1 MQKDYSK
8 KMSKRNDC
16 RLCGS
21 KDVVC
26 FLSLSSMP
34 RAGAYLKK
42 EELGKPEPSY
52 PLDVYFCKSCAS
64 VQLLDIIPKETLFD
78 DYRYLSS
85 VASNMVLEHFQ
96 SYAKEIKNDLLSNSG
111 FVVEIACNDGIL
123 LKPLSDLGV
132 NCLGIDPATNIVSV
146 AKEKGLNVING
157 FFGKIIAED
166 IIKKFGFADV
176 VIANAVFAH
185 VDDMDDMTS
194 SISKILCESGLFIF
208 EVHYLADIIEKMQY
222 DSIYHE
228 HFSYHSITALS
239 TFLKKYGLEIYNIKK
254 FSVRGGMIRVYAKK
268 ISNKNLQ
275 ICTAVSDFLQSEK
288 KLGLDRLETFE
299 IFGKSVMNHKEEM
312 ISLLKKLKS
321 EGKKIVAYGMSG
333 RGNTLLNFWQVDVKI
348 IDYGIDASPERY
360 DRYVPGMHIP
370 IIPPDNAL
378 DGVDYA
384 LLFAWVFKDDIMKK
398 ENEFIK
404 NGGKFIIP
412 MPKPHFE
419 PIN

>member
-1 MQKDYSK
+1 
-8 KMSKRNDC
+8 MSKRNDC

-21 KDVVC
+21 KAGVC
-26 FLSLSSMP
+26 FVSLSSMP

-85 VASNMVLEHFQ
+85 VASNTVLEHFQ

-123 LKPLSDLGV
+123 LKPLSDLDV

-157 FFGKIIAED
+157 FFGKNIAED

-194 SISKILCESGLFIF
+194 SISKIL
-208 EVHYLADIIEKMQY
+208 
-222 DSIYHE
+222 
-228 HFSYHSITALS
+228 
-239 TFLKKYGLEIYNIKK
+239 
-254 FSVRGGMIRVYAKK
+254 
-268 ISNKNLQ
+268 
-275 ICTAVSDFLQSEK
+275 
-288 KLGLDRLETFE
+288 
-299 IFGKSVMNHKEEM
+299 
-312 ISLLKKLKS
+312 
-321 EGKKIVAYGMSG
+321 
-333 RGNTLLNFWQVDVKI
+333 
-348 IDYGIDASPERY
+348 
-360 DRYVPGMHIP
+360 
-370 IIPPDNAL
+370 
-378 DGVDYA
+378 
-384 LLFAWVFKDDIMKK
+384 
-398 ENEFIK
+398 
-404 NGGKFIIP
+404 
-412 MPKPHFE
+412 
-419 PIN
+419 